1 MASTAIKSEE
11 AKKEYFD
18 SPEVLDKKVTQ
29 LAQMILE
36 SKHFTTFT
44 GAGIST
50 ASGIPDYRS
59 GANTVLPTGAGCWE
73 TAANI
78 QKARKEG
85 KLYHAPAKKAEFNM
99 KISQAMPSKTHM
111 AMVAMQDAG
120 LLKHIISQNIDG
132 LHRKSGIHGENI
144 SELHGNTNLEKC
156 RKCGKDY
163 MRDFKVSNPQIKGH
177 GTGRKCDN
185 GNCKGDLY
193 DSIINFGENL
203 NEYILERGEQMGYA
217 SDIMLCMGSSLR
229 VTPACDIPKDMTFL
243 GGKMVICNL
252 QKTPLDSYASLIIH
266 AKCDDMIELL
276 MKKLNMAIPQFKLQR
291 WLKVK
296 LDDIGQ
302 GKDKMTVSGI
312 DRNGGPFEL
321 FKSIRINGGVRNQVT
336 LKETDND

>member
-1 MASTAIKSEE
+1 
-11 AKKEYFD
+11 
-18 SPEVLDKKVTQ
+18 
-29 LAQMILE
+29 
-36 SKHFTTFT
+36 
-44 GAGIST
+44 
-50 ASGIPDYRS
+50 
-59 GANTVLPTGAGCWE
+59 
-73 TAANI
+73 
-78 QKARKEG
+78 
-85 KLYHAPAKKAEFNM
+85 
-99 KISQAMPSKTHM
+99 
-111 AMVAMQDAG
+111 
-120 LLKHIISQNIDG
+120 
-132 LHRKSGIHGENI
+132 
-144 SELHGNTNLEKC
+144 
-156 RKCGKDY
+156 
-163 MRDFKVSNPQIKGH
+163 MRDYKVSNPQIKGH

-217 SDIMLCMGSSLR
+217 SDVMLCMGSSLR

-252 QKTPLDSYASLIIH
+252 QKTPLDSYASLVIH

-296 LDDIGQ
+296 LDDMGQ

-321 FKSIRINGGVRNQVT
+321 FKSIRMNGGVRNQVT
-336 LKETDND
+336 LKDTDND